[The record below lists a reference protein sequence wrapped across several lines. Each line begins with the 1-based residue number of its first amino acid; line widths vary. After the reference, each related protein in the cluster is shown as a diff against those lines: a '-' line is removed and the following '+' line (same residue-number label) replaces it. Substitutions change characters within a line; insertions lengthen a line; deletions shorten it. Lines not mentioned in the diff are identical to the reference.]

1 MAHGI
6 QIRAA
11 ARAAYI
17 HEALGIEAIAERLKI
32 ATSTVHKWK
41 RQSEQAGDS
50 WERARSAARLSGQG
64 ADAVTSAVLEDFV
77 LLFQS
82 TLAEVKADTEM
93 KALNKAEIIS
103 RLSDAYNKTIS
114 AAGKSSPKLNKLS
127 VAMEVMEM
135 LADFVRS
142 QHPAQATAFL
152 AVLEPFAAK
161 VVSVYG

>member
-32 ATSTVHKWK
+32 TTSTVHRWK

-82 TLAEVKADTEM
+82 TLAEVKSDTEM
-93 KALNKAEIIS
+93 KAINKAEIIS

-114 AAGKSSPKLNKLS
+114 AAGKSSPKLNKFAI
-127 VAMEVMEM
+127 AMEVMQLMAE
-135 LADFVRS
+135 FIRGR
-142 QHPAQATAFL
+142 HPAHASAF
-152 AVLEPFAAK
+152 AEILEPFAEELARA
-161 VVSVYG
+161 YG